1 MDKLTYVRME
11 DENDTDI
18 EKLTEIYQTPDT
30 ARYISISDNY
40 FHYVTNTENV
50 YFYKVYENG
59 TLIGATHLEKQDD
72 VLFMDI
78 LVFTEFQ
85 GMGYGT
91 RIIKDIQDDIFGLCY
106 KTIEVYIDASNYAS
120 KKLFMKSNFDFV
132 SEEDELMKF
141 VYRKD

>member
-1 MDKLTYVRME
+1 MDKLTYVRMA

-18 EKLTEIYQTPDT
+18 EKLTEIYQAPDT